1 MPQPHHPLITI
12 ELAREAVGC
21 VRPLFEQS
29 VATTRFGESGAAHV
43 VILTPGVPETAGADS
58 PVLYEESFG
67 TPATWDA
74 DYAAFARAKARL
86 AWRARRDSGC
96 VPTVAPHLLQGGDT
110 LLAGGIYLDGVAVG
124 VSGMHGWFDE
134 ALASSVASFLRALA
148 RREIA
153 ARHGK
158 LYLE

>member
-1 MPQPHHPLITI
+1 MSQPHQPLITV
-12 ELAREAVGC
+12 ELAREAVAC

-74 DYAAFARAKARL
+74 DYAGFARAKARL
-86 AWRARRDSGC
+86 AWRARRDSGS
-96 VPTVAPHLLQGGDT
+96 VQALAPHLLQGGDT
-110 LLAGGIYLDGVAVG
+110 LLGGGVYVDGMAVG
-124 VSGMHGWFDE
+124 VSGMHAWFDE
-134 ALASSVASFLRALA
+134 ALAASVAWFLRALA
-148 RREIA
+148 RREVA